1 MRVAWILVATLS
13 ARGWCLAQAAKDTQ
27 KLLKEVA
34 VDQAAA
40 DDVKQRVS
48 KEEVLVGQIAREAT
62 EIAADAKRDLDEA
75 MPAYNSAVEALKSL
89 EKKDVQEVKSYAKPP
104 ELVQVRSRRSL
115 LTISAIISYDLG
127 DPHTRS
133 RRFSHAISCRR

>member
-48 KEEVLVGQIAREAT
+48 KEEVLVDHLQM
-62 EIAADAKRDLDEA
+62 K
-75 MPAYNSAVEALKSL
+75 
-89 EKKDVQEVKSYAKPP
+89 
-104 ELVQVRSRRSL
+104 
-115 LTISAIISYDLG
+115 
-127 DPHTRS
+127 
-133 RRFSHAISCRR
+133 

>member
-48 KEEVLVGQIAREAT
+48 KEEVLA
-62 EIAADAKRDLDEA
+62 
-75 MPAYNSAVEALKSL
+75 
-89 EKKDVQEVKSYAKPP
+89 
-104 ELVQVRSRRSL
+104 
-115 LTISAIISYDLG
+115 
-127 DPHTRS
+127 
-133 RRFSHAISCRR
+133 